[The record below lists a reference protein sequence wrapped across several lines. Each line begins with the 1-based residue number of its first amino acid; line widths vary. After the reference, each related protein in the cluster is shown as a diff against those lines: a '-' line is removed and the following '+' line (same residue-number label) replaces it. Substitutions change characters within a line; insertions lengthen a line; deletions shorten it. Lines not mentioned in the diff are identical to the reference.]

1 MELSLR
7 EIAQFVDGRVI
18 GDEGIMIAGVNSLD
32 GAGPGEIS
40 FFADRRY
47 KEGLKKTRASAVFVP
62 IEDPSFKRHQVVVS
76 NPELAYAKVAG
87 LFAPPVPRYPGLSEG
102 AIIHESSEIGENV
115 SIYPWV
121 YIGED
126 AVIGEGAVLFPGV
139 FIGHRVRIGK
149 ETLIYPNVTILHDC
163 LIGDKVIIHAGSVIG
178 SDGFGYVRDGSTS
191 VKIPQTGIVQ
201 IDDHVEVGANSCIDR
216 AALGK
221 TWIGRG
227 TKLDNLV
234 QVGHN
239 VVIGEDSIVVAQAG
253 ISGSVNIGREVIM
266 GGQVGIADHLE
277 IGERAMIAP
286 QAGVAKSIPPGGV
299 VSGTPA
305 IPHRLYL
312 RAASLMSRL
321 PQLNERLRD
330 LEKRMERQE
339 KESLGKQEQ
348 S

>member
-1 MELSLR
+1 
-7 EIAQFVDGRVI
+7 
-18 GDEGIMIAGVNSLD
+18 
-32 GAGPGEIS
+32 
-40 FFADRRY
+40 
-47 KEGLKKTRASAVFVP
+47 
-62 IEDPSFKRHQVVVS
+62 VVVS

-201 IDDHVEVGANSCIDR
+201 IDDHVEVGANSC
-216 AALGK
+216 
-221 TWIGRG
+221 
-227 TKLDNLV
+227 
-234 QVGHN
+234 
-239 VVIGEDSIVVAQAG
+239 
-253 ISGSVNIGREVIM
+253 
-266 GGQVGIADHLE
+266 E

>member
-1 MELSLR
+1 MELSLG
-7 EIAQFVDGRVI
+7 EIAQRVEGRVI
-18 GDEGIMIAGVNSLD
+18 GDEGIMIAGVNSLQ

-47 KEGLKKTRASAVFVP
+47 KEVLKKTKASAVFVP
-62 IEDPSFKRHQVVVS
+62 KENPSFKGSQVVVS

-87 LFAPPVPRYPGLSEG
+87 LFAPPVPRFGGISEG
-102 AIIHESSEIGENV
+102 AVIHESCETGENV
-115 SIYPWV
+115 SIYPHV
-121 YIGED
+121 YIGEE
-126 AVIGEGAVLFPGV
+126 AAIGEGTVLFPGV
-139 FIGHRVRIGK
+139 FIGNGVKIGK
-149 ETLIYPNVTILHDC
+149 ETLIYPNVTILNDC
-163 LIGDKVIIHAGSVIG
+163 LIGDKVIIHAGCVIG

-201 IDDHVEVGANSCIDR
+201 IDDHVEIGANSCIDR

-221 TWIGRG
+221 TWIKRG
-227 TKLDNLV
+227 AKLDNLV
-234 QVGHN
+234 QVAHN
-239 VVIGEDSIVVAQAG
+239 VVIGEDAILVAQVG
-253 ISGSVNIGREVIM
+253 ISGSVHIGREVIM

-277 IGERAMIAP
+277 IGDRAMIAP

-312 RAASLMSRL
+312 KATGLMSRL
-321 PQLNERLRD
+321 PQFNKRLKD

-339 KESLGKQEQ
+339 KENPGKQEK